1 MWIGYLLFAI
11 LYSVTIIIIKYILNK
26 IEQDRR
32 NEINYFISELN
43 NYKRKIKDLKKLVR
57 ELSGTQFCGNKDI
70 CLRKIENELNKM
82 EEIWK

>member
-1 MWIGYLLFAI
+1 MWIGFMIFAI
-11 LYSVTIIIIKYILNK
+11 LYIVTIVIIKYLLNK

-32 NEINYFISELN
+32 SEMNHVVNDLY
-43 NYKRKIKDLKKLVR
+43 NYKRKMKDLKKLVR

-82 EEIWK
+82 EETWK